1 MKRNCL
7 AGMLVLTCAMIA
19 VAADDILIAD
29 FEGESYGQWKTTGD
43 AFGTGPVLATAAGNR
58 VTGHQGARLVNSYL
72 KGSGDKTTGT
82 LTSPPF
88 TIERNHINLLVG
100 GGDHA
105 RETCVNLVVDGE
117 TVRTV
122 AGPAAKD
129 GANREILHWVSWD
142 VSGLSGKEARIR
154 IVDSYSGGWGHI
166 NVDQIVQSDTPL
178 TQEVQKQVTR
188 ERSLGLDKRYLLL
201 PVKTRSQDEPKQLL
215 TVLVDGAPVR
225 RFNIELDD
233 QPGWFAHL
241 DVSEWKGKSATL
253 RIENIPE
260 NSKAL
265 ELVSI
270 SDEVWNADKLYSEPL
285 RPQLQFTSRVGWMND
300 PNGLVFYNGE
310 YHLFFQHAPY
320 SWTGGGPHWGH
331 AISRDLV
338 HWQELGEA
346 IYPDGQGGP
355 WSGSAVVDWNNTSG
369 FGKDGKPPLVIF
381 YTYVGDPATQCI
393 AYSTDGRIFT
403 KFAGNPAVK
412 NISHYNRDP
421 KVFWHEPTQKWVMVL
436 YVGLPNADK
445 PDAKG
450 LMPNHTL
457 HFFTSPNLRDWTLA
471 SVTKGGGGT
480 DFFLYECPDFFE
492 LPVDGDASNKKWV
505 LSAGNSEYAVGTF
518 DGKKFTPEE
527 VRIPGQSRRGCFYA
541 PQTFND
547 TPDGRRIQIGWGQA
561 PAPGMPFNQLQTFPC
576 ELTLRST
583 SAGSRLCWQ
592 PVKELETLRVK
603 SWTADKSSLA
613 EGDANP
619 LADVHGE
626 LLEIRADFTPA
637 ADSEVV
643 FNVRGV
649 EIRYNAAKQEISGTD
664 VRAPAPLRNGRQR
677 ITIFADRNYFTV
689 FAGDGL
695 TYMPFPVIPKSDSLG
710 VEVKVK
716 GGAIAVQ
723 QLETFKLK
731 SIWEK

>member
-1 MKRNCL
+1 
-7 AGMLVLTCAMIA
+7 
-19 VAADDILIAD
+19 
-29 FEGESYGQWKTTGD
+29 
-43 AFGTGPVLATAAGNR
+43 
-58 VTGHQGARLVNSYL
+58 
-72 KGSGDKTTGT
+72 
-82 LTSPPF
+82 
-88 TIERNHINLLVG
+88 
-100 GGDHA
+100 
-105 RETCVNLVVDGE
+105 
-117 TVRTV
+117 
-122 AGPAAKD
+122 
-129 GANREILHWVSWD
+129 
-142 VSGLSGKEARIR
+142 
-154 IVDSYSGGWGHI
+154 
-166 NVDQIVQSDTPL
+166 
-178 TQEVQKQVTR
+178 
-188 ERSLGLDKRYLLL
+188 
-201 PVKTRSQDEPKQLL
+201 
-215 TVLVDGAPVR
+215 
-225 RFNIELDD
+225 ELDD

-241 DVSEWKGKSATL
+241 DVSEWKGRSATL
-253 RIENIPE
+253 HIENIPE

-265 ELVSI
+265 DLVSV

-285 RPQLQFTSRVGWMND
+285 RPQLQFSTRCGWVND

-310 YHLFFQHAPY
+310 YHLFFQHTPY
-320 SWTGGGPHWGH
+320 CWAGGNAHWGH

-346 IYPDGQGGP
+346 IYPDNLGGP
-355 WSGSAVVDWNNTSG
+355 WSGSAVVDWKNTSG
-369 FGKDGKPPLVIF
+369 FGKDGKPPLVLF

-393 AYSTDGRIFT
+393 AYSTDGRTFT
-403 KFAGNPAVK
+403 KFAGNPVVK
-412 NISHYNRDP
+412 NISNLNRDP

-445 PDAKG
+445 PNATG

-457 HFFTSPNLRDWTLA
+457 QFFTSPNLRDWTFA
-471 SVTKGGGGT
+471 SVTKGGGGY

-492 LPVDGDASNKKWV
+492 LPVDGDALNKKWV

-518 DGKKFTPEE
+518 DGTKFIPEE
-527 VRIPGQSRRGCFYA
+527 VRIPGQTRRGCFYA

-583 SAGSRLCWQ
+583 SAGPRLRWQ
-592 PVKELETLRVK
+592 PVKELETLRGK
-603 SWTADKSSLA
+603 SWNAGKPSLA

-619 LADVHGE
+619 LADVRGE
-626 LLEIRADFTPA
+626 LLEVRADFTPA

-664 VRAPAPLRNGRQR
+664 VRAPAPRQNGRQR

-695 TYMPFPVIPKSDSLG
+695 TYMPFPVIPKSDNLS

-716 GGAIAVQ
+716 GGAIAVH
-723 QLETFKLK
+723 QLEAFALK